1 MTTFTSPFTGNVIQP
16 TDVSYYALNFSSNTQ
31 LYWPAVVNGQQVPA
45 ARIMDC
51 VASTS
56 GLVII
61 LPDATQG
68 AVGSDILFRNLG
80 AFPFTITDAAGNE
93 SITVAVG
100 AAKYLYLT
108 NNTSLGGTWSNIA
121 FGVGTSYAD
130 AVTLQGA
137 GLTTV
142 SGQLATTQN
151 VADITATPTLNDLSR
166 ATTFNWNAGNGV
178 INLPVPSTLSTGW
191 YIGFRNNGGGALSIT
206 PVSPALINGQATI
219 TANPGDSGY
228 VIYDSN
234 TANFITVGYTAPSN
248 VTFTSAT
255 YDVDSIPGS
264 TLNLVSFAPIIQ
276 TYIAQSGSRS
286 TTLTVTLPAITQLY
300 VLVNNTNQTGYNINF
315 VVSGSSQPPLV
326 LAAGGVVTVLT
337 DGINLYALT
346 QSSTGIFYAAN
357 GTAVL
362 PSFSFNNDT
371 HTGMYLAGT
380 SVLGLS
386 ANSTEIINIDNSNI
400 LQPLTTVNATLR
412 AQLIDGGTF

>member
-1 MTTFTSPFTGNVIQP
+1 
-16 TDVSYYALNFSSNTQ
+16 
-31 LYWPAVVNGQQVPA
+31 
-45 ARIMDC
+45 MDC
-51 VASTS
+51 VASVD
-56 GLVII
+56 GLVIL

-80 AFPFTITDAAGNE
+80 AHAFTITDAAGAE

-100 AAKYLYLT
+100 AAKYVYLT
-108 NNTSLGGTWSNIA
+108 NNTTLGGTWSNIA

-151 VADITATPTLNDLSR
+151 VVDITATPTLNDLSR
-166 ATTFNWNAGNGV
+166 ASTFNWNAGNGV
-178 INLPVPSTLSTGW
+178 INLPVPSTLSSGW
-191 YIGFRNNGGGALSIT
+191 YIGFRNSGGGALAIT

-228 VIYDSN
+228 VIYDIN
-234 TANFITVGYTAPSN
+234 TGNFITVGFTAPSN

-264 TLNLVSFAPIIQ
+264 TLSLVAYAPIIQ
-276 TYIAQSGSRS
+276 TYIAQSGSRT

-326 LAAGGVVTVLT
+326 LAAGAVVTVLT
-337 DGINLYALT
+337 DGINLFTLT
-346 QSSTGIFYAAN
+346 QSSTGLFYASN
-357 GTAVL
+357 GTAAL
-362 PSFSFNNDT
+362 PSYSFTGDT

-400 LQPLTTVNATLR
+400 LQPLVTVNATLR

>member
-1 MTTFTSPFTGNVIQP
+1 MTTYTSPFTGNVIQP
-16 TDVSYYALNFSSNTQ
+16 TDVSYYALSFSSNTQ
-31 LYWPAVVNGQQVPA
+31 LYWPTVVNPTQVPA

-51 VASTS
+51 VASVD
-56 GLVII
+56 GLVIL

-80 AFPFTITDAAGNE
+80 AHAFTITDAAGNE

-100 AAKYLYLT
+100 AAKYVYLT
-108 NNTSLGGTWSNIA
+108 NNTTLGGTWSNIA

-151 VADITATPTLNDLSR
+151 IVDITSTPTLNDLSR
-166 ATTFNWNAGNGV
+166 ASTFNWNAGAGV
-178 INLPVPSTLSTGW
+178 INLPVPSNLSSGW
-191 YIGFRNNGGGALSIT
+191 YIGFRNSGGGALAIA
-206 PVSPALINGQATI
+206 PVSPALINGLSTI

-228 VIYDSN
+228 VIYDNN
-234 TANFITVGYTAPSN
+234 TGNFITVGFTTPSN
-248 VTFTSAT
+248 VIFTSAT
-255 YDVDSIPGS
+255 YDVDNIPGS
-264 TLNLVSFAPIIQ
+264 SLSLVSFAPIIQ
-276 TYIAQSGSRS
+276 TYIAQTGSRT

-315 VVSGSSQPPLV
+315 VIAGSSQPPLV
-326 LAAGGVVTVLT
+326 LAAGAVATVLS
-337 DGINLYALT
+337 DGLNLYTLT
-346 QSSTGIFYAAN
+346 QGSTGLFYAAN
-357 GTAVL
+357 GTAAL
-362 PSFSFNNDT
+362 PSYSFNNDT

-400 LQPLTTVNATLR
+400 LQPLVTVNATLR

>member
-1 MTTFTSPFTGNVIQP
+1 MTTFTSPFTGTVVQP

-31 LYWPAVVNGQQVPA
+31 LVWPAVVNGQQVPA

-228 VIYDSN
+228 VIYDVN
-234 TANFITVGYTAPSN
+234 TGNFITVGFTAPTN

-255 YDVDSIPGS
+255 YDVDSISGS

-276 TYIAQSGSRS
+276 TYIAQSGSRT

-357 GTAVL
+357 GTAAL

>member
-1 MTTFTSPFTGNVIQP
+1 MTTFTSPFTGTVVQP

>member
-1 MTTFTSPFTGNVIQP
+1 
-16 TDVSYYALNFSSNTQ
+16 
-31 LYWPAVVNGQQVPA
+31 
-45 ARIMDC
+45 MDC
-51 VASTS
+51 AASAS
-56 GLVII
+56 GLVIL

-80 AFPFTITDAAGNE
+80 AFPFTVTDAAGAE

-100 AAKYLYLT
+100 AAKYVYLT
-108 NNTSLGGTWSNIA
+108 NNTTLGGTWSNIA

-166 ATTFNWNAGNGV
+166 ATTFNWNTGNGV

-191 YIGFRNNGGGALSIT
+191 YVGFRNNGGGALSIT
-206 PVSPALINGQATI
+206 PVSPALINGLATI

-234 TANFITVGYTAPSN
+234 TGNFITVGFTAPTN

-264 TLNLVSFAPIIQ
+264 SLNLVSFAPIIQ

-326 LAAGGVVTVLT
+326 LAAGGVITVLT
-337 DGINLYALT
+337 DGINLYTLT

-357 GTAVL
+357 GTATL
-362 PSFSFNNDT
+362 PSYSFNNDT

-386 ANSTEIINIDNSNI
+386 ANSTEIINIDNSNV
-400 LQPLTTVNATLR
+400 LQPLTMVNSTLR

>member
-16 TDVSYYALNFSSNTQ
+16 VDVSYYALNFSSNTQ
-31 LYWPAVVNGQQVPA
+31 LQWPAVVNPTQVPA

-51 VASTS
+51 AASAS
-56 GLVII
+56 GLVIL

-80 AFPFTITDAAGNE
+80 AFPFTVTDAAGAE

-100 AAKYLYLT
+100 AAKYVYLT
-108 NNTSLGGTWSNIA
+108 NNTTLGGTWSNIA

-166 ATTFNWNAGNGV
+166 ATTFNWNTGNGV

-191 YIGFRNNGGGALSIT
+191 YVGFRNNGGGALSIT
-206 PVSPALINGQATI
+206 PVSPALINGLATI

-234 TANFITVGYTAPSN
+234 TGNFITVGFTAPTN

-264 TLNLVSFAPIIQ
+264 SLNLVSFAPIIQ

-326 LAAGGVVTVLT
+326 LAAGGVITVLT
-337 DGINLYALT
+337 DGINLYTLT

-357 GTAVL
+357 GTATL
-362 PSFSFNNDT
+362 PSYSFNNDT

-386 ANSTEIINIDNSNI
+386 ANSTEIINIDNSNV
-400 LQPLTTVNATLR
+400 LQPLTMVNSTLR

>member
-1 MTTFTSPFTGNVIQP
+1 MTTFTSPFTGNVVQP

-31 LYWPAVVNGQQVPA
+31 LYWPTVVNPTQVPA

-51 VASTS
+51 VASVD
-56 GLVII
+56 GLII
-61 LPDATQG
+61 LLPDATQG

-80 AFPFTITDAAGNE
+80 AHAFTVTDAAGAE

-100 AAKYLYLT
+100 AAKYVYLT
-108 NNTSLGGTWSNIA
+108 NNTTLGGTWSNIA

-151 VADITATPTLNDLSR
+151 VVDITATPTLNDLSR
-166 ATTFNWNAGNGV
+166 ASTFNWNAGAGV

-191 YIGFRNNGGGALSIT
+191 YIGFRNSGGGALSIT
-206 PVSPALINGQATI
+206 PVSPALINGQAAI

-234 TANFITVGYTAPSN
+234 TGNFITVGYTSPSN
-248 VTFTSAT
+248 LTFTSAT
-255 YDVDSIPGS
+255 YDVDNIPGS
-264 TLNLVSFAPIIQ
+264 SLSLVSFAPIIQ
-276 TYIAQSGSRS
+276 TYIAQTGSRT

-300 VLVNNTNQTGYNINF
+300 VLVNNTNQTGYNVNF
-315 VVSGSSQPPLV
+315 TVSGSSQPPLV
-326 LAAGGVVTVLT
+326 LAAGAIVVVLS
-337 DGINLYALT
+337 DGLNLYVLT
-346 QSSTGIFYAAN
+346 QSSTGIYYAAN
-357 GTAVL
+357 GTAAL

-400 LQPLTTVNATLR
+400 LQPLVTVNARLV